1 MSQYTEAAVRQFTAN
16 AALGQHLR
24 VTTLSTGKVALA
36 EAGQMGVGT
45 TENVATAAD
54 ELVGIRL
61 NNAHGTR
68 KVVANGAI
76 SEGSLVYC
84 AASGKVASS
93 GTVSYG
99 VACEAATADG
109 DVIEVTS
116 YNPDPGV
123 VRQLRTRVTVADV
136 NAGATLLPAL
146 QNRKYRICDM
156 FVIAVGG
163 AAGAVT
169 TVDILGTQSTSSV
182 KLLAAA
188 QANLTQ
194 STVIRAGATG
204 GTVLA
209 DGASFAACDVNTAIT
224 IGKTGSSV
232 TTATHID
239 VLLTYTVQS

>member
-36 EAGQMGVGT
+36 EAGQMGLGT
-45 TENVATAAD
+45 TENPATAAD

-76 SEGSLVYC
+76 SEGALVYC
-84 AASGKVASS
+84 AASGKVGSS
-93 GTVSYG
+93 GTVCYG
-99 VACEAATADG
+99 IACEAATADG

-116 YNPDPGV
+116 YDPGV
-123 VRQLRTRVTVADV
+123 VRQLRSRVTIANV

-146 QNRKYRICDM
+146 ANRKYRVCD
-156 FVIAVGG
+156 VALISVGG

-169 TVDILGTQSTSSV
+169 TVDILGTQSSSSV
-182 KLLAAA
+182 KLLAGA

-194 STVIRAGATG
+194 SALVRAGGTG
-204 GTVLA
+204 GTILA
-209 DGASFAACDVNTAIT
+209 DGASFVANDTNTAIT
-224 IGKTGSSV
+224 IGKTGSNV

-239 VLLTYTVQS
+239 VLLTYVVEQ

>member
-24 VTTLSTGKVALA
+24 VAVLSTGKVALA
-36 EAGQMGVGT
+36 EAGQMGIGT
-45 TENVATAAD
+45 TENPATAAN
-54 ELVGIRL
+54 ELVGVRL
-61 NNAHGTR
+61 NSAQGTR
-68 KVVANGAI
+68 KVVASGAI
-76 SEGSLVYC
+76 SEGSLVYA
-84 AASGKVASS
+84 AASGKVGSS
-93 GTVSYG
+93 GTVCYG
-99 VACEAATADG
+99 VALEAATADG

-123 VRQLRTRVTVADV
+123 VRHLRSRVTIANV

-146 QNRKYRICDM
+146 ANRKYRICDM
-156 FVIAVGG
+156 ALISVGG

-169 TVDILGTQSTSSV
+169 TVDILGTQSASSV
-182 KLLAAA
+182 KLLAGA

-194 STVIRAGATG
+194 STLIRAGGTG
-204 GTVLA
+204 GAILA
-209 DGASFAACDVNTAIT
+209 DGASFATCDTNTAIT

-239 VLLTYTVQS
+239 VLLTYVVES

>member
-45 TENVATAAD
+45 MENVATAAD
-54 ELVGIRL
+54 ELVGVRL
-61 NNAHGTR
+61 NSAHGTR

-84 AASGKVASS
+84 ASSGKVGSS

-99 VACEAATADG
+99 VALEAATADG

-123 VRQLRTRVTVADV
+123 VRQLRTRVAIADV
-136 NAGATLLPAL
+136 NAGLTLLPAL
-146 QNRKYRICDM
+146 QNRKYRVCDM
-156 FVIAVGG
+156 AVISVGG
-163 AAGAVT
+163 AAAAVT
-169 TVDILGTQSTSSV
+169 TVDILGTQSSSSV

-188 QANLTQ
+188 QASLTQ
-194 STVIRAGATG
+194 SAVIRAGGTG

-209 DGASFAACDVNTAIT
+209 DGASFAACDTNTAIT
-224 IGKTGSSV
+224 IGKTGSNV

-239 VLLTYTVQS
+239 VLISFVVEQ